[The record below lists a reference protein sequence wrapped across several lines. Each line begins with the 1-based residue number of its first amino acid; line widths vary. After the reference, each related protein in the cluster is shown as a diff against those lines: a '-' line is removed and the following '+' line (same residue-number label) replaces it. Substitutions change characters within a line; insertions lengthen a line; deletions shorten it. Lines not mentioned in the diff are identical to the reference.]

1 MFMYR
6 FVYIN
11 VCQCMLMHV
20 DVGRSYM
27 EHTGCS
33 GLQRVAAGCA
43 RAFRTLPHSWCPK
56 TCASAAVRVAVRV
69 SAVLLHQVP
78 QPNHL

>member
-27 EHTGCS
+27 EHTGGS
-33 GLQRVAAGCA
+33 GLQRVAPGLSAHCLTAG
-43 RAFRTLPHSWCPK
+43 
-56 TCASAAVRVAVRV
+56 VRRP
-69 SAVLLHQVP
+69 VP
-78 QPNHL
+78 QQQSG